1 MALGD
6 SRPRSGGPEAW
17 LPPAYLGAWWCY
29 RPSPQEALPMASRL
43 ARPPSGIALQHGL
56 WEFSLHP
63 DTHARS
69 LSLLLG
75 SRISRAGCPWGS
87 TFPRRQKVP
96 SSLLEPLTAP
106 LHLPAPGGSRAGGP
120 PTPLLW
126 VCWGPG
132 ASCRPD
138 RPPCGGLSPPPPAC
152 PVIPLPSS
160 SLSTAFQ
167 TLPSAARASNCL
179 GSR

>member
-1 MALGD
+1 
-6 SRPRSGGPEAW
+6 
-17 LPPAYLGAWWCY
+17 
-29 RPSPQEALPMASRL
+29 MASRR

-96 SSLLEPLTAP
+96 GSLLEPLTTP
-106 LHLPAPGGSRAGGP
+106 LHLPGP
-120 PTPLLW
+120 KWEPS
-126 VCWGPG
+126 G
-132 ASCRPD
+132 
-138 RPPCGGLSPPPPAC
+138 RPPYAPALGLLGPWSQLQAG
-152 PVIPLPSS
+152 SS
-160 SLSTAFQ
+160 SLRGP
-167 TLPSAARASNCL
+167 LPPTTSVTSNPPPL
-179 GSR
+179 QFPQHSFPDTTQRRQGQ